1 MANPIVTSL
10 PAYVEEQRLPLLAKS
25 TLGSKSAKLFNV
37 MTDVKGDT
45 ALNLVDTEVVFGSG
59 ADCGW
64 NESGSTTLSQRV
76 MNAKPLKVN
85 MAYCDKKLLGTW
97 AQHEVKIAAGI
108 KTLPFEEE
116 FTNGIVEG
124 VQEKLEKMIYQGD
137 GDNDN
142 EFDGLIKILTEAS
155 ATTVNSGSTAYEKIK
170 NVYMKMPAAVVGKSD
185 AVILVSD
192 AMYREYMQDLVS
204 ANLYHYD
211 PANGEDEYKLPGTN
225 VRVISVNGLD
235 GVEGFE
241 YVIGARLS
249 NLFYGTDGLG
259 DEAKYELWYSQ
270 DNREFRLAI
279 EFEGGSQVAF
289 PEEVVMGKFSK

>member
-1 MANPIVTSL
+1 MNPIVTSL

-137 GDNDN
+137 GDNEN